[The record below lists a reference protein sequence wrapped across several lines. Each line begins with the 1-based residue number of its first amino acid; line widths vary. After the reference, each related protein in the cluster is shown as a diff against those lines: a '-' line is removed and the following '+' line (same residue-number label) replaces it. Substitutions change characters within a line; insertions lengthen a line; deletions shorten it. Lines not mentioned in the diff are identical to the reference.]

1 MLYAEQHENQSQIGQ
16 YIFTSI
22 MRQNRSNMETKG
34 AVMNKQNTG
43 RLTPF
48 SPSLHANVKTIRDCF
63 GNSTDIVIRMFRSDA
78 APEREIAIIY
88 VDGIVNSQII
98 NESVMEPL
106 MSMRLPQHAHVKGS
120 KLLEALRSCVV
131 SIGSVQSVDTLEY
144 ALQYMTDGLC
154 VIMADGSAE
163 ALTADVNGGEQRSV
177 TIPQTQTVIR
187 GPQHAFVEN
196 IQTNISLVRRI
207 IRSSDLHVQVH
218 KIGQQTHTNVA
229 VMYLHGI
236 ADEGIVKEVYRRLAA
251 IDIDGVLESGYVEE
265 FIQDD
270 TFTLFPT
277 LSNTER
283 PDSVAAAL
291 LEGRVAV
298 MIDGSPMVLMAPTT
312 FFSFFQSPEDYYQRY
327 DIASFVRLIR
337 YGSYIVSILLPA
349 LYIAVT
355 TFHQEMLPTTLLI
368 SLAAQR
374 EGIPFP
380 GLVEALLMEVT
391 FEVLREA
398 GLRMPRAIGPAISIV
413 GALVLGQSAVQAGIV
428 SAGMVIIVSFTAIS
442 NFVMPEFN
450 MAATSRII
458 RFIFMIMAGIFGFF
472 GIFISVLFM
481 LIHLVSLRSFGVPY
495 MSPLA
500 PGPTKLGPWRDVF
513 VRLPWWAVVLRP
525 LDLNLRN
532 PRRRPNG
539 KKPQAQ
545 RHSDKA

>member
-1 MLYAEQHENQSQIGQ
+1 
-16 YIFTSI
+16 
-22 MRQNRSNMETKG
+22 
-34 AVMNKQNTG
+34 MNKQPAG
-43 RLTPF
+43 ALTPL
-48 SPSLHANVKTIRDCF
+48 SPSLQANVKAIQSRF
-63 GNSTDIVIRMFRSDA
+63 GGSTDLVVRMFRSDA
-78 APEREIAIIY
+78 APDREIAILY
-88 VDGIVNSQII
+88 VDGIVDTGTI

-106 MSMRLPQHAHVKGS
+106 MSMRLPPHALVKGS

-131 SIGSVQSVDTLEY
+131 SIGSVKDIHTLEH

-154 VIMADGSAE
+154 VILADGCAA
-163 ALTADVNGGEQRSV
+163 ALTADVNGGDQRNVS
-177 TIPQTQTVIR
+177 IPQTQTVIR

-196 IQTNISLVRRI
+196 LRTNISLVRRI

-218 KIGQQTHTNVA
+218 KLGQQTHTNVA
-229 VMYLHGI
+229 VLYLNGI
-236 ADEGIVKEVYRRLAA
+236 VDEGIVKEVYRRLAA
-251 IDIDGVLESGYVEE
+251 IDLDGVLESGYVEE
-265 FIQDD
+265 FIQDE

-277 LSNTER
+277 LLNTER
-283 PDSVAAAL
+283 PDTVAAAL

-298 MIDGSPMVLMAPTT
+298 MVDGSPIALMAPTT
-312 FFSFFQSPEDYYQRY
+312 FFTFFQSPEDYYQRF
-327 DIASFVRLIR
+327 DIASFVRIIR
-337 YGSYIVSILLPA
+337 YAAYVVSILLPA
-349 LYIAVT
+349 VYIAVT

-380 GLVEALLMEVT
+380 GLAEALLMELT

-428 SAGMVIIVSFTAIS
+428 SAGMVIVVSFTAIS

-458 RFIFMIMAGIFGFF
+458 RFLFMIMAGIFGFF

-495 MSPLA
+495 MSPIA
-500 PGPTKLGPWRDVF
+500 PGPAKQSFWRDAF
-513 VRLPWWAVVLRP
+513 IRLPWWAIVLRP
-525 LDLNLRN
+525 MDMNLRN
-532 PRRRPNG
+532 PKRQANG
-539 KKPQAQ
+539 KRPPAQ
-545 RHSDKA
+545 RHSSKP